1 MSPLPLTHTTAR
13 ARGVGR
19 GLGASAV
26 ATLTVLLPMAGH
38 LLTQGHLAPWALLA
52 ALLVGPAA
60 GGYVL
65 SRRRLSDPQLLAA
78 LVGAQLAHQLAYA
91 VPGVCALAG
100 LPGGGADAV
109 AGHVSAA
116 GAPPEA
122 FLAGHLITFVLAVR
136 LLGLP
141 ERLRWHTEPVLAGV
155 AAVLS
160 FLWPLLIVRGTGPAP
175 VRRPADVRLPHS
187 ALVPQPVN
195 GRAPPCAPRG
205 PLGHASRHDRAENR
219 PSLPYA
225 LAA

>member
-1 MSPLPLTHTTAR
+1 
-13 ARGVGR
+13 
-19 GLGASAV
+19 
-26 ATLTVLLPMAGH
+26 MAGH

-52 ALLVGPAA
+52 GPAA

-78 LVGAQLAHQLAYA
+78 LVGAQVAHQLAYA
-91 VPGVCALAG
+91 VPGVCALVG
-100 LPGGGADAV
+100 LPGAGADAS
-109 AGHVSAA
+109 AAHVTAA

-136 LLGLP
+136 LLGVP

-160 FLWPLLIVRGTGPAP
+160 FLRPLLVARGTGPAP
-175 VRRPADVRLPHS
+175 ARRPADVRLPHS
-187 ALVPQPVN
+187 ALVPRPVT

-219 PSLPYA
+219 PLLPYA